1 MRRQVLL
8 LSLVLAVLVSM
19 SFYASA
25 SDDIKVYLNN
35 RLIPFDQP
43 PVMIDGNI
51 LVPMRGVFEELGAD
65 VKWKSS
71 SQTIYAKRDTTE
83 IIIQI
88 GAPFASVNGKTTE
101 LAAPAAMVRGRTMV
115 PLRFVSE
122 ALGAE
127 VKWHGATRTVIITS
141 TGTPA
146 PSASSTPAPVQ
157 SPAPSAAVS
166 APKITAVSHSASAP
180 LKPGDTLTVTVHGD
194 TGCICSIDIYGVV
207 ANSPLR
213 EISPGVYSGSITI
226 PAGTGNIE
234 NASVFGRLNK
244 VGRESMLASGKGVK
258 ITSMLMKVSKV
269 LPKPKDSIRTNR
281 PNILIVL
288 ESMGNARIVT
298 SSVSLVVNSLNVTS
312 QATLSDDMISYVP
325 SADLPDGTTTISL
338 SAKDT
343 GGNDIHYSWN
353 FQVQTRGSITSVT
366 HNATS
371 PLPVGSTLQVVL
383 QGDPGGA
390 ANFDIGNYYTT
401 IPMTERTPGHYVG
414 VHGIQARDTFQNAP
428 VTGRLTMPGKSP
440 ITLNATTTVSA
451 QRQITLK
458 ITSPS
463 ANSTVD
469 SQFPITG
476 STSPF
481 AKVQI
486 NVQVMFSGVFSAPN
500 DLVTTE
506 VQANDA
512 GNFQYTVKDWLPFR
526 GGSYIITAVAKDS
539 SNRLSEKLVI
549 NVNRK

>member
-1 MRRQVLL
+1 MRRHGLL
-8 LSLVLAVLVSM
+8 ISIVLAILVSL
-19 SFYASA
+19 SSYTGASG
-25 SDDIKVYLNN
+25 DIKVYLNN

-43 PVMIDGNI
+43 PVMINGNI

-127 VKWHGATRTVIITS
+127 VKWHSATRTVIITS
-141 TGTPA
+141 TGSPV
-146 PSASSTPAPVQ
+146 PSASLPPSPVQ
-157 SPAPSAAVS
+157 SPAPQAAA
-166 APKITAVSHSASAP
+166 APKITAVSHGASAP
-180 LKPGDTLTVTVHGD
+180 LKPGDMLTVTVQGD
-194 TGCICSIDIYGVV
+194 AGCICSVDIYGVV

-213 EISPGVYSGSITI
+213 EISPGVYRGSITI

-234 NASVFGRLNK
+234 NASIFGRLNK
-244 VGRESMLASGKGVK
+244 GGRESMLASGQGVK
-258 ITSMLMKVSKV
+258 ITSMLVRVSKV
-269 LPKPKDSIRTNR
+269 LPKPNDSIRINR

-288 ESMGNARIVT
+288 ESLGNAHILASSMSLIV
-298 SSVSLVVNSLNVTS
+298 NNRNVTS
-312 QATLSDDMISYVP
+312 QTTLSNDLISYIP
-325 SADLPDGTTTISL
+325 SADLPEGTTTISL

-353 FQVQTRGSITSVT
+353 FQVKTQGSITSVT

-371 PLPVGSTLQVVL
+371 PLPVGSTLQVIL

-390 ANFDIGNYYTT
+390 ANFDIGTYYST
-401 IPMTERTPGHYVG
+401 IPMTEKTPGQYVG
-414 VHGIQARDTFQNAP
+414 IHALQARDTFQNAP

-451 QRQITLK
+451 FRQIAVR
-458 ITSPS
+458 ITSPA

-469 SQFPITG
+469 SQFSITG
-476 STSPF
+476 DTSPF
-481 AKVQI
+481 AKVQLNI
-486 NVQVMFSGVFSAPN
+486 KVVFSGVFSAPS

-506 VQANDA
+506 LQANDA
-512 GNFQYTVKDWLPFR
+512 GNFKYTVSDWLPIR
-526 GGSYIITAVAKDS
+526 GGSYIITAVARDS

-549 NVNRK
+549 NVKRK

>member
-1 MRRQVLL
+1 MRKNGLIISFVLLIL
-8 LSLVLAVLVSM
+8 LSLSP
-19 SFYASA
+19 YAGA
-25 SDDIKVYLNN
+25 ADEIKVYLNN

-71 SQTIYAKRDTTE
+71 TQTIYAKRDTTE
-83 IIIQI
+83 IVIQI

-127 VKWHGATRTVIITS
+127 VKWHGATRTVTITS
-141 TGTPA
+141 AGSPA
-146 PSASSTPAPVQ
+146 PSASSTPSPVQ
-157 SPAPSAAVS
+157 SPAPSATA
-166 APKITAVSHSASAP
+166 APKITTVSHNASTP
-180 LKPGDTLTVTVHGD
+180 LKPGDVLTVTVQGD
-194 TGCICSIDIYGVV
+194 TGCTCSVDIYGVV

-213 EISPGVYSGSITI
+213 EMSPGVYSGSITI
-226 PAGTGNIE
+226 PASAGNIE
-234 NASVFGRLNK
+234 NASVFGRLNRG
-244 VGRESMLASGKGVK
+244 GRESMLASGKGVK
-258 ITSMLMKVSKV
+258 ITSVLVRVNRV
-269 LPKPKDSIRTNR
+269 LPKPKDSIKTNR

-288 ESMGNARIVT
+288 ESVGNARILT
-298 SSVSLVVNSLNVTS
+298 SSISLIVNNQNVTS
-312 QATLSDDMISYVP
+312 QTTLSDDLISYIP
-325 SADLPDGTTTISL
+325 SADLPEGTATISL

-353 FQVQTRGSITSVT
+353 FLVKTQGSITSVT

-390 ANFDIGNYYTT
+390 ANFDIGTYYST
-401 IPMTERTPGHYVG
+401 IPMTEKTPGQYVG
-414 VHGIQARDTFQNAP
+414 IHALQARDTFQNAP
-428 VTGRLTMPGKSP
+428 VIGRLTMPGKSP

-451 QRQITLK
+451 LGQITVK
-458 ITSPS
+458 ITSPA
-463 ANSTVD
+463 ANTTVGN
-469 SQFPITG
+469 QFPITG
-476 STSPF
+476 VTSPF
-481 AKVQI
+481 AKVMI
-486 NVQVMFSGVFSAPN
+486 NVKVAFSGIFSAPN

-506 VQANDA
+506 LQANDA
-512 GNFQYTVKDWLPFR
+512 GNFQYTVNDWLPVR
-526 GGSYIITAVAKDS
+526 GGSYIITAVARDS
-539 SNRLSEKLVI
+539 NNRQSEKLVI